1 MANLSMANTRNLDL
15 AVIGNCAVSALIDR
29 QGRYLWACLPRFDGD
44 PVFCA
49 LLHDR
54 PYDAPDA
61 HGFFATDLVGATDSS
76 QTYLRNT
83 AVLRTELHDARG
95 GAVEILDFCP
105 RFTQFGRTYRPQ
117 AFVRIIRPIA
127 GTPRIRVRLRPAG
140 DWGEAAA
147 GRTRGSNHIRYP
159 HGDTTL
165 RLTTNAPINYILDE
179 SAFDLEEELVFFL
192 GPDEPFRDEVQ
203 AQAHTILDAT
213 ISQWRGWVRQLALPL
228 EWQQAVIRAAITL
241 KLCQY
246 EETGALIA
254 AMTTSIPEAANTG
267 RNWDY
272 RYCWLRDA
280 YYVVQA
286 LNRLGV
292 VDTLEPYL
300 AYLRN
305 VVTDARGG
313 HLQPVYGIGREARL
327 TETLAEALPG
337 YRGMGPVRVG
347 NQAHEHLQ
355 HDVYGQ
361 VTMSMAQAF
370 FDERLLRPMN
380 EADFAMLERIA
391 QRADDLHDQPDAGL
405 WEFRS
410 IARVHTYSSMMCW
423 AACDRVARV
432 AAHLGHEDRAS
443 HWRTRAG
450 AIRETI
456 LYRAWNPEAG
466 HFAGSFGGAELD
478 ASLLQMLDVRF
489 IAPDDP
495 RMQATLAAVE
505 RHLVRDGYVMR
516 YIDPDDFGHPEN
528 AFNICT
534 FWYIEALALSGR
546 REDARRVFQTMLD
559 RCNHVGLLSEDINIA
574 TGEAWGN
581 FPQTYSLVGLINA
594 AVMLSK
600 PWSEAR

>member
-1 MANLSMANTRNLDL
+1 MNTQRNLDL
-15 AVIGNCAVSALIDR
+15 AAIGNCAVSALIDR

-49 LLHDR
+49 LLHDL
-54 PYDAPDA
+54 PYDDPGAL
-61 HGFFATDLVGATDSS
+61 GFFSTDLVGVTESRQD
-76 QTYLRNT
+76 YLRNT
-83 AVLRTELHDARG
+83 PVLRTELRDEHG
-95 GAVEILDFCP
+95 GAMEILDFCP
-105 RFTQFGRTYRPQ
+105 RFSQFGRTYRPQ
-117 AFVRIIRPIA
+117 AFVRIVRPI
-127 GTPRIRVRLRPAG
+127 TDNPRIRVRLRPASDYG
-140 DWGEAAA
+140 AAEPA
-147 GRTRGSNHIRYP
+147 RTHGSNHIRYLN
-159 HGDTTL
+159 GATTM

-179 SAFDLEEELVFFL
+179 TEFDLEEELVFFL
-192 GPDEPFRDEVQ
+192 GPDEPFMDDVR
-203 AQAHTILDAT
+203 AKAHVMLEAT
-213 ISQWRGWVRQLALPL
+213 IGKWRGWVRQLSLPL

-241 KLCQY
+241 KLCQS

-254 AMTTSIPEAANTG
+254 AMTTSIPEAADSG

-272 RYCWLRDA
+272 RFCWLRDA

-292 VDTLEPYL
+292 LDTLEPYL
-300 AYLRN
+300 GFLRN
-305 VVTDARGG
+305 LVNDTRGG

-327 TETLAEALPG
+327 IERTADALPG

-361 VTMSMAQAF
+361 VAMSMAQAF

-380 EADFAMLERIA
+380 ETDFIMLERIA
-391 QRADDLHDQPDAGL
+391 ERADQLHDQPDAGL
-405 WEFRS
+405 WEFRTM
-410 IARVHTYSSMMCW
+410 ARVHTYSSMMCW
-423 AACDRVARV
+423 AACDRVAKV
-432 AAHLGHEDRAS
+432 AEHLGHEDRAA
-443 HWRTRAG
+443 HWRGRA
-450 AIRETI
+450 AHIQQVI
-456 LYRAWNPEAG
+456 LDRAWNAEAG
-466 HFAGSFGGAELD
+466 HFTGSFGGSELD

-495 RMQATLAAVE
+495 RMVATIAAVE
-505 RHLVRDGYVMR
+505 RDLVRDGHVMR
-516 YIDPDDFGHPEN
+516 YVDRDDFGHPEN

-534 FWYIEALALSGR
+534 FWYIEALALSDRQDEARDVFEQMLER
-546 REDARRVFQTMLD
+546 R
-559 RCNHVGLLSEDINIA
+559 NHVGLLSEDISVA
-574 TGEAWGN
+574 SGEAWGN

>member
-1 MANLSMANTRNLDL
+1 MNSERNLDL
-15 AVIGNCAVSALIDR
+15 AVIGNCAVGALIDR

-49 LLHDR
+49 LLHDTAFDN
-54 PYDAPDA
+54 PAA
-61 HGFFATDLVGATDSS
+61 QGFFSTDLMGLTETS
-76 QTYLRNT
+76 QSYLRNT
-83 AVLRTELHDARG
+83 PVLRTELRDDHG

-105 RFTQFGRTYRPQ
+105 RLSQFGRTYRPQ

-127 GTPRIRVRLRPAG
+127 DTPRICIRLRPAS
-140 DWGEAAA
+140 DWGSAAA
-147 GRTRGSNHIRYP
+147 SRTYGSNHIRYIN
-159 HGDTTL
+159 GATTM
-165 RLTTNAPINYILDE
+165 RLTTNAPINYVLDE
-179 SAFDLEEELVFFL
+179 TPFDLEEELVFFL
-192 GPDEPFRDEVQ
+192 GPDEPFRNEVRT
-203 AQAHTILDAT
+203 QAHVMLDAT
-213 ISQWRGWVRQLALPL
+213 IGKWRGWVRQLALPL
-228 EWQQAVIRAAITL
+228 EWQEAVIRAAITL
-241 KLCQY
+241 KLCQS

-254 AMTTSIPEAANTG
+254 AMTTSVPEAANSG

-272 RYCWLRDA
+272 RFCWLRDA

-305 VVTDARGG
+305 LVTDADAKGG

-327 TETLAEALPG
+327 TERVAQALPG
-337 YRGMGPVRVG
+337 YRAMGPVRVG

-361 VTMSMAQAF
+361 VAMSMAQAF
-370 FDERLLRPMN
+370 FDQRLLRPMN
-380 EADFAMLERIA
+380 DTDFTMLERIA
-391 QRADDLHDQPDAGL
+391 ERADKLHDQPDAGL

-410 IARVHTYSSMMCW
+410 FARVHTYSAMMCW

-432 AAHLGHEDRAS
+432 AAHLGREDRAE
-443 HWRTRAG
+443 HWRTRAEH
-450 AIRETI
+450 IRAVI
-456 LYRAWNPEAG
+456 LDRAWNEEAG
-466 HFAGSFGGAELD
+466 HFAGSFGGSELD

-489 IAPDDP
+489 ISPDDP
-495 RMQATLAAVE
+495 RMRATIAAVE
-505 RHLVRDGYVMR
+505 RDLVRDGHVMR
-516 YIDPDDFGHPEN
+516 YVDADDFGHPEN

-546 REDARRVFQTMLD
+546 HEEARAVFEKMLE
-559 RCNHVGLLSEDINIA
+559 RRNHVGLLSEDINIA
-574 TGEAWGN
+574 SGEAWGN